1 MEIYETQ
8 AEIATRKNWLLSL
21 VVITLVAF
29 GTLVLLQG
37 ISIALVPFLFQ
48 VSMEDLMSLVA
59 GNYDIPNG
67 RMALLFTQGVG
78 SGLGFWAATW
88 IVVRFLEKA
97 DLNWTKQLSRV
108 NGKNMALVTA
118 MTVGGMLFN
127 GLLMYWN
134 SHLVLP
140 EFLSGVE
147 QWMRDMETQ
156 LMELTQFLTDFQSIP
171 ELLTG
176 ILVIGVFAGVGEEL
190 FFRGLIQPKM
200 QGYFRSPHW
209 GIWVTA
215 FIFSAIHA
223 QFFGFL
229 PRVFLGALFGYL
241 YHYTGS
247 LFYPI
252 LGHILNNALTLL
264 LVYGANKGFIDLDVQ
279 ATDTVSYPGAIV
291 GFLVLI
297 LGFLYFKK
305 VNRGKD
311 EKLDQS
317 V

>member
-8 AEIATRKNWLLSL
+8 AEIASRKNWLLSL
-21 VVITLVAF
+21 VVITLVTF
-29 GTLVLLQG
+29 GTLVLLQVL
-37 ISIALVPFLFQ
+37 SLAVVPFLFQ
-48 VSMEDLMSLVA
+48 VSMEDMMSLVS

-67 RMALLFTQGVG
+67 RMALLFTQGIG
-78 SGLGFWAATW
+78 SGLGFWVATW
-88 IVVRFLEKA
+88 IIIRFLEKA
-97 DLNWTKQLSRV
+97 NLKWAKQRARV
-108 NGKNMALVTA
+108 SSKNLALVTA

-134 SHLVLP
+134 SQMVLP

-156 LMELTQFLTDFQSIP
+156 LMELTVFLTDFQSIP

-200 QGYFRSPHW
+200 QVYFRSPHW

-223 QFFGFL
+223 QFFGFF
-229 PRVFLGALFGYL
+229 PRLFLGALFGYL

-264 LVYGANKGFIDLDVQ
+264 LVYGSNQGFIDLDVQ
-279 ATDTVSYPGAIV
+279 ATDTVSYPAALV

>member
-37 ISIALVPFLFQ
+37 LSLAVVPFLFQ
-48 VSMEDLMSLVA
+48 VSIEDMMSLVS

-67 RMALLFTQGVG
+67 RMALLFTQGIG
-78 SGLGFWAATW
+78 SGLGFWVATW
-88 IVVRFLEKA
+88 IIIRFLEKA
-97 DLNWTKQLSRV
+97 NLNWAKQRARV
-108 NGKNMALVTA
+108 SGKNLALVTA

-156 LMELTQFLTDFQSIP
+156 LMELTVFLTDFQSIP

-209 GIWVTA
+209 GIWMTA

-229 PRVFLGALFGYL
+229 PRLFLGALFGYL

-264 LVYGANKGFIDLDVQ
+264 MVYGSNQGFFDLDVQ
-279 ATDTVSYPGAIV
+279 ATDTVSYPAALV

-305 VNRGKD
+305 VNKGKD

>member
-8 AEIATRKNWLLSL
+8 AEIASRKNWFLSL
-21 VVITLVAF
+21 LVITLVAF

-37 ISIALVPFLFQ
+37 IAVVLIPPIFQ
-48 VSMEDLMSLVA
+48 ISVDELMSLV
-59 GNYDIPNG
+59 GGDYSVPNG
-67 RMALLFTQGVG
+67 RMALLFAQGLG
-78 SGLGFWAATW
+78 SGLGFWLATW
-88 IVVRFLEKA
+88 GILRYLEKA
-97 DLNWTKQLSRV
+97 DLGWTKQLSRV
-108 NGKNMALVTA
+108 NGKNLAWVTA

-134 SHLVLP
+134 SLLILP

-147 QWMRDMETQ
+147 QWMRDMEKQ

-171 ELLTG
+171 ELLAG
-176 ILVIGVFAGVGEEL
+176 ILVIGVLAGVGEEL

-215 FIFSAIHA
+215 IVFSAIHV
-223 QFFGFL
+223 QFYGFL
-229 PRVFLGALFGYL
+229 PRLFLGALFGYL

-264 LVYGANKGFIDLDVQ
+264 LVYWSNQGVLELDVQ
-279 ATDTVSYPGAIV
+279 STDTVSYPGVVV
-291 GFLVLI
+291 GILVLN
-297 LGFLYFKK
+297 LGVRYFKK
-305 VNRGKD
+305 VNKGKD

-317 V
+317 I

>member
-1 MEIYETQ
+1 
-8 AEIATRKNWLLSL
+8 
-21 VVITLVAF
+21 
-29 GTLVLLQG
+29 
-37 ISIALVPFLFQ
+37 
-48 VSMEDLMSLVA
+48 
-59 GNYDIPNG
+59 
-67 RMALLFTQGVG
+67 
-78 SGLGFWAATW
+78 
-88 IVVRFLEKA
+88 
-97 DLNWTKQLSRV
+97 
-108 NGKNMALVTA
+108 MALVTA

-200 QGYFRSPHW
+200 QRYFRSPHW

-252 LGHILNNALTLL
+252 LGHILNKALTLL
-264 LVYGANKGFIDLDVQ
+264 LVYSANQGFSDLDVQ

-311 EKLDQS
+311 EKLDQG

>member
-8 AEIATRKNWLLSL
+8 AEIASRKNWFLSL
-21 VVITLVAF
+21 LVITLVAF

-37 ISIALVPFLFQ
+37 IAVVLIPPIFQ
-48 VSMEDLMSLVA
+48 ISVDELMSLV
-59 GNYDIPNG
+59 GGDYSVPNG
-67 RMALLFTQGVG
+67 RMALLFAQGLG
-78 SGLGFWAATW
+78 SGLGFWLATW
-88 IVVRFLEKA
+88 GILRYLEKA
-97 DLNWTKQLSRV
+97 DLGWTKQLSRV
-108 NGKNMALVTA
+108 NGKNLAWVTA
-118 MTVGGMLFN
+118 MTVGGMLVN

-147 QWMRDMETQ
+147 QWMRDMEKQ

-171 ELLTG
+171 ELLAG
-176 ILVIGVFAGVGEEL
+176 ILVIGVLAGVGEEL

-215 FIFSAIHA
+215 IVFSAIHV
-223 QFFGFL
+223 QFYGFL
-229 PRVFLGALFGYL
+229 PRLFLGALFGYL

-264 LVYGANKGFIDLDVQ
+264 LVYWSNQGVLELDVQ
-279 ATDTVSYPGAIV
+279 STDTVSYPGVVV
-291 GFLVLI
+291 GILVLN
-297 LGFLYFKK
+297 LGVRYFKK
-305 VNRGKD
+305 VNKGKD

-317 V
+317 I

>member
-8 AEIATRKNWLLSL
+8 AEIAIRKNWLLSL

-67 RMALLFTQGVG
+67 RMALLFTQGVV

-264 LVYGANKGFIDLDVQ
+264 LVYSANQGFIDLDVQ

>member
-1 MEIYETQ
+1 MEIYETR
-8 AEIATRKNWLLSL
+8 AKIASRENWLLSL

-37 ISIALVPFLFQ
+37 IALALMPSLFQ
-48 VSMEDLMSLVA
+48 VSIEDIMGLVS

-67 RMALLFTQGVG
+67 RMALLFTQGLG
-78 SGLGFWAATW
+78 SGLGFWVATW
-88 IVVRFLEKA
+88 IIIRFLEKA
-97 DLNWTKQLSRV
+97 DLHWAKQIARIT
-108 NGKNMALVTA
+108 GKNLALVTA

-127 GLLMYWN
+127 GLLVYWN
-134 SHLVLP
+134 SQLVLP
-140 EFLSGVE
+140 DSLSDVE
-147 QWMRDMETQ
+147 QWMRDTEIQ

-190 FFRGLIQPKM
+190 FFRGLIQPKV
-200 QGYFRSPHW
+200 QGYLRSPHL

-215 FIFSAIHA
+215 LIFSAIHV
-223 QFFGFL
+223 QFYGFL
-229 PRVFLGALFGYL
+229 PRMFLGALFGYL
-241 YHYTGS
+241 YHYSGS

-252 LGHILNNALTLL
+252 LGHILNNTLTLL
-264 LVYGANKGFIDLDVQ
+264 LVYGSNEGLIDMDFQ
-279 ATDTVSYPGAIV
+279 STDTVSYPGALV
-291 GFLVLI
+291 GILVLI

-305 VNRGKD
+305 VNRVMN

>member
-8 AEIATRKNWLLSL
+8 AEIASRKNWLLSL
-21 VVITLVAF
+21 VVITLVTF

-37 ISIALVPFLFQ
+37 LSLAVVPFLFQ
-48 VSMEDLMSLVA
+48 VSMEDMMSLVS

-67 RMALLFTQGVG
+67 RMALLFTQGIG
-78 SGLGFWAATW
+78 SGLGFWVATW
-88 IVVRFLEKA
+88 IIIRFLEKA
-97 DLNWTKQLSRV
+97 NLKWAKQRARV
-108 NGKNMALVTA
+108 SSKNLALVTV

-134 SHLVLP
+134 SQMVLP

-147 QWMRDMETQ
+147 QWMREMETQ
-156 LMELTQFLTDFQSIP
+156 LMELTVFLTDFQSIP

-200 QGYFRSPHW
+200 QIYFRSPHW

-223 QFFGFL
+223 QFFGFF
-229 PRVFLGALFGYL
+229 PRLFLGALFGYL

-264 LVYGANKGFIDLDVQ
+264 LVYGSNQGFIDLDVQ
-279 ATDTVSYPGAIV
+279 ATDTVSYPAALV

>member
-252 LGHILNNALTLL
+252 LGHILNNGLTLL
-264 LVYGANKGFIDLDVQ
+264 LVYGANQGFIDLDVQ
-279 ATDTVSYPGAIV
+279 ATDTVSYPGALV

>member
-8 AEIATRKNWLLSL
+8 AEIASRKNWLLSL

-37 ISIALVPFLFQ
+37 VAIAFVPFLFQ

-67 RMALLFTQGVG
+67 RMALLFTQGIG

-97 DLNWTKQLSRV
+97 NLNWTKQLSRV
-108 NGKNMALVTA
+108 TGKNLALVAA
-118 MTVGGMLFN
+118 MTVGGMLVN

-134 SHLVLP
+134 SHLALP

-156 LMELTQFLTDFQSIP
+156 LMELTQFLTDFQSIS
-171 ELLTG
+171 ELLAG

-200 QGYFRSPHW
+200 QGYLGSPHW

-215 FIFSAIHA
+215 IIFSAIHV
-223 QFFGFL
+223 QFYGFL
-229 PRVFLGALFGYL
+229 PRLFLGALFGYL

-264 LVYGANKGFIDLDVQ
+264 LVYAANQGVIALDVQ
-279 ATDTVSYPGAIV
+279 STDTVSYPGALL

-311 EKLDQS
+311 EKLDQG

>member
-8 AEIATRKNWLLSL
+8 AEIASRKNWLLSL

-37 ISIALVPFLFQ
+37 VAIAFVPFLFQ

-67 RMALLFTQGVG
+67 RMALLFTQGIG

-97 DLNWTKQLSRV
+97 NLNWTKQLSRV
-108 NGKNMALVTA
+108 TGKNLALVTA
-118 MTVGGMLFN
+118 MTVGGMLVN

-156 LMELTQFLTDFQSIP
+156 LMELTQFLTDFQSIS
-171 ELLTG
+171 ELLAG

-200 QGYFRSPHW
+200 QGYLQSPHW

-215 FIFSAIHA
+215 IIFSAIHV
-223 QFFGFL
+223 QFYGFL
-229 PRVFLGALFGYL
+229 PRLFLGALFGYL

-264 LVYGANKGFIDLDVQ
+264 LVYAANQGVIALDVQ
-279 ATDTVSYPGAIV
+279 STDTVSYPGALL
-291 GFLVLI
+291 GFLVLT

-311 EKLDQS
+311 EKLDQG

>member
-8 AEIATRKNWLLSL
+8 AEIASRKNWLLSL

-37 ISIALVPFLFQ
+37 VAIAFVPFLFQ

-67 RMALLFTQGVG
+67 RMALLFTQGIG

-97 DLNWTKQLSRV
+97 NLNWTKQLSRV
-108 NGKNMALVTA
+108 TGKNLALVTA
-118 MTVGGMLFN
+118 MTVGGMLVN

-156 LMELTQFLTDFQSIP
+156 LMELTQFLTDFQSIS
-171 ELLTG
+171 ELLAG

-200 QGYFRSPHW
+200 QGYLGSPHW

-215 FIFSAIHA
+215 IIFSAIHV
-223 QFFGFL
+223 QFYGFL
-229 PRVFLGALFGYL
+229 PRLFLGALFGYL

-264 LVYGANKGFIDLDVQ
+264 LVYAANQGVIALDVQ
-279 ATDTVSYPGAIV
+279 STDTVSYPGALL
-291 GFLVLI
+291 GFLVLT

-311 EKLDQS
+311 EKLDQG

>member
-37 ISIALVPFLFQ
+37 LSLAVVPFLFQ
-48 VSMEDLMSLVA
+48 VSMEDMMSLVS

-67 RMALLFTQGVG
+67 RMALLFTQGIG
-78 SGLGFWAATW
+78 SGLGFWVATW
-88 IVVRFLEKA
+88 IIIRFLEKA
-97 DLNWTKQLSRV
+97 NLNWAKQRARV
-108 NGKNMALVTA
+108 SSKNLALVTA

-134 SHLVLP
+134 SQMVLP

-147 QWMRDMETQ
+147 QWMREMETQ
-156 LMELTQFLTDFQSIP
+156 LMELTVFLTDFQSIP

-176 ILVIGVFAGVGEEL
+176 ILVIGVFAGLGEEL

-200 QGYFRSPHW
+200 QVYFRSPHW

-229 PRVFLGALFGYL
+229 PRLFLGALFGYL

-264 LVYGANKGFIDLDVQ
+264 LVYGSNQGFIDLDVQ
-279 ATDTVSYPGAIV
+279 ATDTVSYPAALV

>member
-1 MEIYETQ
+1 
-8 AEIATRKNWLLSL
+8 
-21 VVITLVAF
+21 
-29 GTLVLLQG
+29 
-37 ISIALVPFLFQ
+37 
-48 VSMEDLMSLVA
+48 MEDMMSLVS

-67 RMALLFTQGVG
+67 RMALLFTQGIG
-78 SGLGFWAATW
+78 SGLGFWVATW
-88 IVVRFLEKA
+88 IIIRFLEKA
-97 DLNWTKQLSRV
+97 NLKWAKQRARV
-108 NGKNMALVTA
+108 SSKNLALVTA
-118 MTVGGMLFN
+118 MTVGGMLLN

-134 SHLVLP
+134 SQMVLP
-140 EFLSGVE
+140 EFLLGVE

-156 LMELTQFLTDFQSIP
+156 LMELTVFLTDFQSIP

-200 QGYFRSPHW
+200 QVYFRSPHW

-223 QFFGFL
+223 QFFGFF
-229 PRVFLGALFGYL
+229 PRLFLGALFGYL

-264 LVYGANKGFIDLDVQ
+264 LVYGSNQGFIDLDVQ
-279 ATDTVSYPGAIV
+279 ATDTVSYPAALV

>member
-1 MEIYETQ
+1 MEIYETK
-8 AEIATRKNWLLSL
+8 AELASRKNWLLSL

-29 GTLVLLQG
+29 GALALLQS
-37 ISIALVPFLFQ
+37 ISLAFVPFLFQ

-67 RMALLFTQGVG
+67 RMALLFTQGIG
-78 SGLGFWAATW
+78 SGLGFCAATW
-88 IVVRFLEKA
+88 IIVRFLEKA
-97 DLNWTKQLSRV
+97 NLNWPKQLSRV
-108 NGKNMALVTA
+108 SGKNLALVIA

-127 GLLMYWN
+127 GLLMFWN
-134 SHLVLP
+134 SQMVLP

-156 LMELTQFLTDFQSIP
+156 LMELTNYLTDFQSIP
-171 ELLTG
+171 ELLSG

-200 QGYFRSPHW
+200 QRYFQSPHL
-209 GIWVTA
+209 GIWITA
-215 FIFSAIHA
+215 FIFSAIHV
-223 QFFGFL
+223 QFYGFL
-229 PRVFLGALFGYL
+229 PRMFLGALFGYL

-252 LGHILNNALTLL
+252 LGHILNNTFTLL
-264 LVYGANKGFIDLDVQ
+264 LVYASNEGLIELDVQ
-279 ATDTVSYPGAIV
+279 STDTVSYPGALI

-305 VNRGKD
+305 VNRVAD

>member
-8 AEIATRKNWLLSL
+8 AEIASRKNWLLSL
-21 VVITLVAF
+21 IVIILVTF
-29 GTLVLLQG
+29 GTLVLLQ
-37 ISIALVPFLFQ
+37 SIAMALTPFLFQ
-48 VSMEDLMSLVA
+48 VSWSDLISLSS

-67 RMALLFTQGVG
+67 RMAFLFTQGVG
-78 SGLGFWAATW
+78 AGLGFCAATW
-88 IVVRFLEKA
+88 IIVRFLEKA
-97 DLNWTKQLSRV
+97 NLDWPKQLSRV
-108 NGKNMALVTA
+108 TGKNLALVTV
-118 MTVGGMLFN
+118 MTVGGMLVN

-140 EFLSGVE
+140 DFLSGVE

-156 LMELTQFLTDFQSIP
+156 LMELTQYLTDFQSIP
-171 ELLTG
+171 ELLAG
-176 ILVIGVFAGVGEEL
+176 ILVIGVFAGVGEEI

-200 QGYFRSPHW
+200 QGYLRSPHW

-215 FIFSAIHA
+215 IIFSAIHV
-223 QFFGFL
+223 QFYGFL
-229 PRVFLGALFGYL
+229 PRMFLGALFGYL

-252 LGHILNNALTLL
+252 LGHILNNTFTLL
-264 LVYGANKGFIDLDVQ
+264 LVYASNEGLIDLDVQ
-279 ATDTVSYPGAIV
+279 STDTVSYPGAVV
-291 GFLVLI
+291 GILVLI

-305 VNRGKD
+305 GNRAPN
-311 EKLDQS
+311 EKLDES

>member
-8 AEIATRKNWLLSL
+8 AEIASRKNWLLSL
-21 VVITLVAF
+21 VVITLVTF

-37 ISIALVPFLFQ
+37 LSLAVVPFLFQ
-48 VSMEDLMSLVA
+48 VSMEDMMSLVS

-67 RMALLFTQGVG
+67 RMALLFTQGIG
-78 SGLGFWAATW
+78 SGLGFWVATW
-88 IVVRFLEKA
+88 IIIRFLEKA
-97 DLNWTKQLSRV
+97 NLKWAKPRARV
-108 NGKNMALVTA
+108 SSKNLALVTA

-134 SHLVLP
+134 SQMVLP

-156 LMELTQFLTDFQSIP
+156 LMELTVFLTDFQSIP

-200 QGYFRSPHW
+200 QVYFRSPHW

-223 QFFGFL
+223 QFFGFF
-229 PRVFLGALFGYL
+229 PRLFLGALFGYL

-264 LVYGANKGFIDLDVQ
+264 LVYGSNQGFIDLDVQ
-279 ATDTVSYPGAIV
+279 ATDTVSYPAALV

>member
-1 MEIYETQ
+1 MEIYDTQ
-8 AEIATRKNWLLSL
+8 AEIASRKNWLLSL

-37 ISIALVPFLFQ
+37 VAIAFVPFLFQ

-67 RMALLFTQGVG
+67 RMALLFTQGIG

-97 DLNWTKQLSRV
+97 NLNWTKQLSRV
-108 NGKNMALVTA
+108 TGKNLALVTA
-118 MTVGGMLFN
+118 MTVGGMLVN

-156 LMELTQFLTDFQSIP
+156 LMELTQFLTDFQSIS
-171 ELLTG
+171 ELLAG

-200 QGYFRSPHW
+200 QGYLGSPHW

-215 FIFSAIHA
+215 IIFSAIHV
-223 QFFGFL
+223 QFYGFL
-229 PRVFLGALFGYL
+229 PRLFLGALFGYL

-264 LVYGANKGFIDLDVQ
+264 LVYAANQGVIALDVQ
-279 ATDTVSYPGAIV
+279 STDTVSYPGALL

-311 EKLDQS
+311 EKLDQG

>member
-8 AEIATRKNWLLSL
+8 AEIASRKNWLLSL

-37 ISIALVPFLFQ
+37 ISIAFVPFLFQ

-67 RMALLFTQGVG
+67 RMALLFTQGIG

-97 DLNWTKQLSRV
+97 NLNWTKQLSRV
-108 NGKNMALVTA
+108 TGKNLALVTA
-118 MTVGGMLFN
+118 MTVGGMLVN

-171 ELLTG
+171 ELLAG

-200 QGYFRSPHW
+200 QGYLQSPHW

-215 FIFSAIHA
+215 IIFSAIHV
-223 QFFGFL
+223 QFYGFL
-229 PRVFLGALFGYL
+229 PRLFLGALFGYL

-252 LGHILNNALTLL
+252 LGHFLNNALTLL
-264 LVYGANKGFIDLDVQ
+264 LVYAANQGLIALDVQ
-279 ATDTVSYPGAIV
+279 STDTVSYPGALL
-291 GFLVLI
+291 GFLVLT

-311 EKLDQS
+311 EKLDQG

>member
-8 AEIATRKNWLLSL
+8 AEIASRKNWLLSL
-21 VVITLVAF
+21 VVITLVTF

-37 ISIALVPFLFQ
+37 LSLAVVPFLFQ
-48 VSMEDLMSLVA
+48 VSMEDMMSLVS

-67 RMALLFTQGVG
+67 RMALLFTQGIG
-78 SGLGFWAATW
+78 SGLGFWVATW
-88 IVVRFLEKA
+88 IIIRFLEKA
-97 DLNWTKQLSRV
+97 NLKWAKQRARV
-108 NGKNMALVTA
+108 SSKNLALVTA

-134 SHLVLP
+134 SQMVLP

-156 LMELTQFLTDFQSIP
+156 LMELTVFLTDFQSIP

-200 QGYFRSPHW
+200 QVYFRSPHW

-223 QFFGFL
+223 QFFGFF
-229 PRVFLGALFGYL
+229 PRLFLGALFGYL

-264 LVYGANKGFIDLDVQ
+264 LVYGSNQGFIDLDVQ
-279 ATDTVSYPGAIV
+279 ATDSVSYPAALV

>member
-8 AEIATRKNWLLSL
+8 AEIASRKNWLLSL

-29 GTLVLLQG
+29 GALVLLQG
-37 ISIALVPFLFQ
+37 ISLALVPFLFQ

-67 RMALLFTQGVG
+67 RMALLFTQGIG

-88 IVVRFLEKA
+88 IIVRFLEKA
-97 DLNWTKQLSRV
+97 NLNWTKQLSRV
-108 NGKNMALVTA
+108 NGKNLALVTA

-134 SHLVLP
+134 SLLVLP
-140 EFLSGVE
+140 DFLSGVE

-156 LMELTQFLTDFQSIP
+156 LMELTQYLTDFQSIP
-171 ELLTG
+171 ELLAG
-176 ILVIGVFAGVGEEL
+176 ILVIGVFAGVGEEM

-200 QGYFRSPHW
+200 QRYFQSPHL
-209 GIWVTA
+209 GIWITA
-215 FIFSAIHA
+215 FIFSAIHL
-223 QFFGFL
+223 QFYGFL
-229 PRVFLGALFGYL
+229 PRMFLGALFGYL

-252 LGHILNNALTLL
+252 LGHILNNTFTLL
-264 LVYGANKGFIDLDVQ
+264 LVYASNEGLIELDVQ
-279 ATDTVSYPGAIV
+279 STDTVSYPGALV

-311 EKLDQS
+311 EKLDQG

>member
-78 SGLGFWAATW
+78 SGLGFWVATW

-97 DLNWTKQLSRV
+97 ELNLTKQLSRV

-264 LVYGANKGFIDLDVQ
+264 LVYGANQGFIDLDVQ
-279 ATDTVSYPGAIV
+279 ATDTVSYPGALV

>member
-21 VVITLVAF
+21 VVITLVTF

-37 ISIALVPFLFQ
+37 LSLAVVPFLFQ
-48 VSMEDLMSLVA
+48 VSMEDMMSLVS

-67 RMALLFTQGVG
+67 RMALLFTQGIG
-78 SGLGFWAATW
+78 SGLGFWVATW
-88 IVVRFLEKA
+88 IIIRFLEKA
-97 DLNWTKQLSRV
+97 NLNWAKQRARV
-108 NGKNMALVTA
+108 SSKNLALVTA

-134 SHLVLP
+134 SQMVLP

-147 QWMRDMETQ
+147 QWMRDMEMQ
-156 LMELTQFLTDFQSIP
+156 LMELTVFLTDFQSIP

-200 QGYFRSPHW
+200 QVYFRSPHW

-229 PRVFLGALFGYL
+229 PRLFLGALFGYL

-264 LVYGANKGFIDLDVQ
+264 LVYGSNQGFYDLDVQ
-279 ATDTVSYPGAIV
+279 DTDTVSYPAALV

>member
-176 ILVIGVFAGVGEEL
+176 ILVIGIFAGVGEEL

-264 LVYGANKGFIDLDVQ
+264 LVYSANQGFIDLDVQ

>member
-8 AEIATRKNWLLSL
+8 AEIASRKNWLLSL

-29 GTLVLLQG
+29 GALVLLQG
-37 ISIALVPFLFQ
+37 ISLALVPFLFQ

-67 RMALLFTQGVG
+67 RMALLFTQGIG

-88 IVVRFLEKA
+88 IIVRFLEKA
-97 DLNWTKQLSRV
+97 NLNWTKQLSRV
-108 NGKNMALVTA
+108 SGKNLALVTA

-134 SHLVLP
+134 SLLVLP
-140 EFLSGVE
+140 DFLSGVE

-156 LMELTQFLTDFQSIP
+156 LMELTQYLTDFQSIP
-171 ELLTG
+171 ELLAG
-176 ILVIGVFAGVGEEL
+176 ILVIGVFAGVGEEM

-200 QGYFRSPHW
+200 QGYLRSPHW

-215 FIFSAIHA
+215 IIFSAIHV
-223 QFFGFL
+223 QFYGFL
-229 PRVFLGALFGYL
+229 PRMFLGALFGYL

-252 LGHILNNALTLL
+252 LGHILNNTFTLL
-264 LVYGANKGFIDLDVQ
+264 LVYASNEGLIELDVQ
-279 ATDTVSYPGAIV
+279 STNTVSYPGAAV
-291 GFLVLI
+291 GILVLI

-305 VNRGKD
+305 GNRAPN
-311 EKLDQS
+311 EKLDES

>member
-8 AEIATRKNWLLSL
+8 AEIASRKNWLLSL
-21 VVITLVAF
+21 VVITLVTF

-37 ISIALVPFLFQ
+37 LSLAVVPFLFQ
-48 VSMEDLMSLVA
+48 VSMEDMMSLVS

-67 RMALLFTQGVG
+67 RMALLFTQGIG
-78 SGLGFWAATW
+78 SGLGFWVATW
-88 IVVRFLEKA
+88 IIIRFLEKA
-97 DLNWTKQLSRV
+97 NLNWAKQRARV
-108 NGKNMALVTA
+108 NSKNLALVTA

-134 SHLVLP
+134 SQMVLP
-140 EFLSGVE
+140 EFLSVVE

-156 LMELTQFLTDFQSIP
+156 LMELTVFLTDFQSIP

-200 QGYFRSPHW
+200 QVYFRSPHW

-223 QFFGFL
+223 QFFGFF
-229 PRVFLGALFGYL
+229 PRLFLGALFGYL

-264 LVYGANKGFIDLDVQ
+264 LVYGSNQGFIDLDVQ
-279 ATDTVSYPGAIV
+279 ATDTVSYPAALV

>member
-8 AEIATRKNWLLSL
+8 AEIASRKNWLLSL

-37 ISIALVPFLFQ
+37 VAIAFVPFLFQ

-67 RMALLFTQGVG
+67 RMALLFTQGIG

-97 DLNWTKQLSRV
+97 NLNWTKQLSRV
-108 NGKNMALVTA
+108 TGKNLALVTA
-118 MTVGGMLFN
+118 MTVGGMLVN

-134 SHLVLP
+134 SHLALP
-140 EFLSGVE
+140 EFLSEVE

-156 LMELTQFLTDFQSIP
+156 LMELTQFLTDFQSIS
-171 ELLTG
+171 ELLAG

-200 QGYFRSPHW
+200 QGYLGSPHW

-215 FIFSAIHA
+215 IIFSAIHV
-223 QFFGFL
+223 QFYGFL
-229 PRVFLGALFGYL
+229 PRLFLGALFGYL

-264 LVYGANKGFIDLDVQ
+264 LVYAANQGVIALDVQ
-279 ATDTVSYPGAIV
+279 STDTVSYPGALL
-291 GFLVLI
+291 GFLVLT

-311 EKLDQS
+311 EKLDQG

>member
-8 AEIATRKNWLLSL
+8 AEIASRKNWLLSL

-37 ISIALVPFLFQ
+37 VAIAFVPFLFQ

-67 RMALLFTQGVG
+67 RMALLFTQGIG

-97 DLNWTKQLSRV
+97 NLNWTKQLSRV
-108 NGKNMALVTA
+108 TGKNLALVTA
-118 MTVGGMLFN
+118 MTVGGMLVN

-134 SHLVLP
+134 SHLALP

-156 LMELTQFLTDFQSIP
+156 LMELTQFLTDFQSIS
-171 ELLTG
+171 ELLAG

-200 QGYFRSPHW
+200 QGYLGSPHW

-215 FIFSAIHA
+215 IIFSAIHV
-223 QFFGFL
+223 QFYGFL
-229 PRVFLGALFGYL
+229 PRLFLGALFGYL

-264 LVYGANKGFIDLDVQ
+264 LVYAANQGVIALDVQ
-279 ATDTVSYPGAIV
+279 STDTVSYPGALL
-291 GFLVLI
+291 GFLVLT

-311 EKLDQS
+311 EKLDQG

>member
-8 AEIATRKNWLLSL
+8 AEIASRKNWLLSL
-21 VVITLVAF
+21 VVITLVTF

-37 ISIALVPFLFQ
+37 LSLAVVPFLFQ
-48 VSMEDLMSLVA
+48 VSMEDMMSLVS
-59 GNYDIPNG
+59 GTYDIPNG
-67 RMALLFTQGVG
+67 RMALLFTQGIG
-78 SGLGFWAATW
+78 SGLGFWVATW
-88 IVVRFLEKA
+88 IIIRFLEKA
-97 DLNWTKQLSRV
+97 NLKWSKQRARV
-108 NGKNMALVTA
+108 SSKNLALVTA

-134 SHLVLP
+134 SQMVLP

-156 LMELTQFLTDFQSIP
+156 LMELTVFLTDFQSIP

-200 QGYFRSPHW
+200 QVYFRSPHW

-223 QFFGFL
+223 QFFGFF
-229 PRVFLGALFGYL
+229 PRLFLGALFGYL

-264 LVYGANKGFIDLDVQ
+264 LVYGSNQGFIDLDVQ
-279 ATDTVSYPGAIV
+279 ATDTVSYPAALV

>member
-78 SGLGFWAATW
+78 SGLGFWVATW

-97 DLNWTKQLSRV
+97 ELNLTKQLSRV

-264 LVYGANKGFIDLDVQ
+264 LVYGANQGFIDLDVQ
-279 ATDTVSYPGAIV
+279 ATDTVSYPGALV

-305 VNRGKD
+305 VNWGKD

-317 V
+317 I